1 MDLVIAVGG
10 GGQHIALAIARLLR
24 LEGLAEPVEAFVID
38 ADSDSRL
45 AAKVRTFGNT
55 VSAVVPHPL
64 HGAQAIVPPFARD
77 TMKETQF
84 RKIFIDDRADPL
96 ERELFE
102 LFYDEESGGVDGG
115 AGVAGG
121 VDIGKGMFANPSV
134 GSAVF
139 ASSKAGAMDPL
150 FGRARTAARIFVV
163 GSFLGGTGAGITH
176 QLIKLVREAVG
187 PAKPIYG
194 SFLLRWFDLPPT
206 TGQTVDTAT
215 LLSSMGHGLEYFY
228 RYTKHLLDASMLI
241 GVPDNPPAQVK
252 AVPAAADNDETVSV
266 YPLLAAYSLVM
277 LPDKTD
283 TQARAAHR
291 TYGLTHDDNDTV
303 WPLRRAWNKP
313 RNPNS
318 QDPRLGARL
327 VEALVL
333 QEIYGSFRLKDSDF
347 TEFDY
352 EKGRSTWG
360 SLMGALAKKHNT
372 SATAMAR
379 ATLSSLEARGAQLRF
394 ATWWFG
400 QVFGDTDLSQF
411 GDARARQL
419 YAARRHRTWK
429 APDAFK
435 VLVDSFQFESTVGSE
450 RSRLHDA
457 TPDALM
463 AEKIERSLLAALR
476 SGT

>member
-10 GGQHIALAIARLLR
+10 GGQHVALAIARLLR
-24 LEGLAEPVEAFVID
+24 LEGLAEPVETFIID

-45 AAKVRTFGNT
+45 AQKVRTFGNT
-55 VSAVVPHPL
+55 VSATCPHPL
-64 HGAQAIVPPFARD
+64 EGAQAIVPPFARD

-96 ERELFE
+96 EREVFE

-115 AGVAGG
+115 IGPAGG

-139 ASSKAGAMDPL
+139 ASSKHGAMDPL

-194 SFLLRWFDLPPT
+194 AFLLRWFDLPPT

-228 RYTKHLLDASMLI
+228 RHTKPLLDASMLV
-241 GVPDNPPAQVK
+241 GVPDNPPPQVK
-252 AVPAAADNDETVSV
+252 AAPAAQDNDETVSL
-266 YPLLAAYSLVM
+266 YPLLAAYGVVL

-291 TYGLTHDDNDTV
+291 TYGITHDDNDPV
-303 WPLRRAWNKP
+303 WLLRRNWNLP

-318 QDPRLGARL
+318 QDARLGARV
-327 VEALVL
+327 VESVVL
-333 QEIYGSFRLKDSDF
+333 QEVYASFRAKDSDF
-347 TEFDY
+347 VDFDY
-352 EKGRSTWG
+352 PEGKRKWG
-360 SLMGALAKKHNT
+360 KVIGDAAKRNNT
-372 SATAMAR
+372 TSSAFAR
-379 ATLSSLEARGAQLRF
+379 AVLAALEARSAQLRF
-394 ATWWFG
+394 STWWFG
-400 QVFGDTDLSQF
+400 HVFGEADLSQF
-411 GDARARQL
+411 GDARVRKL

-429 APDAFK
+429 LPDAFE
-435 VLVDSFQFESTVGSE
+435 LLNDAHTHEQTIGSE
-450 RSRLHDA
+450 RSRLRDA
-457 TPDALM
+457 PPEALV
-463 AEKIERSLLAALR
+463 AEKIERCLLAALR
-476 SGT
+476 S

>member
-24 LEGLAEPVEAFVID
+24 LEGLSDPIETFIID

-45 AAKVRTFGNT
+45 AQKVRTFGNT
-55 VSAVVPHPL
+55 VSPVTPHPL
-64 HGAQAIVPPFARD
+64 EGAQTIVPPFARD

-96 ERELFE
+96 EREIFE

-115 AGVAGG
+115 TGPAGG

-194 SFLLRWFDLPPT
+194 AFLLRWFDLPPT

-215 LLSSMGHGLEYFY
+215 LLASMGHGLEYFY
-228 RYTKHLLDASMLI
+228 RYTKHLLDASMLV
-241 GVPDNPPAQVK
+241 GTPDNPPPQIK
-252 AVPAAADNDETVSV
+252 AAPAANDNDETVSV
-266 YPLLAAYSLVM
+266 YPLLAAWSLVM

-291 TYGLTHDDNDTV
+291 TYGLTHDDNDPI
-303 WPLRRAWNKP
+303 WPLRRPWNSP

-318 QDPRLGARL
+318 QDPRLGARI
-327 VEALVL
+327 VEAVVL
-333 QEIYGSFRLKDSDF
+333 QEIYASFRVKDSDF

-352 EKGRSTWG
+352 EKARSTWG
-360 SLMGALAKKHNT
+360 SLISNAAKKNNT
-372 SATAMAR
+372 SPTAMAR
-379 ATLSSLEARGAQLRF
+379 GVLSALEARGAQLRF
-394 ATWWFG
+394 SSWWFG
-400 QVFGDTDLSQF
+400 QVFGEADLSQF
-411 GDARARQL
+411 GDTRARQL
-419 YAARRHRTWK
+419 YAARKHRTWK

-435 VLVDSFQFESTVGSE
+435 ILVDAFQFESTAGAE
-450 RSRLHDA
+450 RSRLRDA
-457 TPDALM
+457 TPEALM

-476 SGT
+476 S

>member
-24 LEGLAEPVEAFVID
+24 LEGLSDPIEAFVID
-38 ADSDSRL
+38 ADGDSRL
-45 AAKVRTFGNT
+45 AQKVRTFGNT
-55 VSAVVPHPL
+55 VSPVVPHPL
-64 HGAQAIVPPFARD
+64 EGAQTVVPPFARD

-84 RKIFIDDRADPL
+84 RKVFIDDRADPL

-102 LFYDEESGGVDGG
+102 LFFDEESGGVEGG
-115 AGVAGG
+115 TGPAGG

-139 ASSKAGAMDPL
+139 AASKGGAMEPL

-176 QLIKLVREAVG
+176 QLIKLVRETVG

-194 SFLLRWFDLPPT
+194 AFLLRWFDLPPT

-215 LLSSMGHGLEYFY
+215 LLASMGHGLEYFY
-228 RYTKHLLDASMLI
+228 RYTKPLLDASMLV
-241 GVPDNPPAQVK
+241 GVPDNPPPQVK
-252 AVPAAADNDETVSV
+252 AAPAAADNDETVSI
-266 YPLLAAYSLVM
+266 YPLLAAWSLVM

-291 TYGLTHDDNDTV
+291 TYGLTHDDNDAI
-303 WPLRRAWNKP
+303 WPLRRAWNAP

-318 QDPRLGARL
+318 RDPSLGARV
-327 VEALVL
+327 VEAVVL
-333 QEIYGSFRLKDSDF
+333 QEIYNSFRAKDSDF

-360 SLMGALAKKHNT
+360 SLLGNAAKRNNTSGTALAREVLG
-372 SATAMAR
+372 A
-379 ATLSSLEARGAQLRF
+379 LEARGAQLRF

-400 QVFGDTDLSQF
+400 QVFGEADLSQF
-411 GDARARQL
+411 GDPRARQL
-419 YAARRHRTWK
+419 YAARKHRTWK

-435 VLVDSFQFESTVGSE
+435 VLVDAFQFEGTAGSE
-450 RSRLHDA
+450 KSRLVNP
-457 TPDALM
+457 TPAALM

-476 SGT
+476 S